1 MRKLSLTALILG
13 TFACGAGE
21 ATTAPSQ
28 PTPPQPPAP
37 SATIATAPAPTAT
50 AAAPAPAPR
59 LSDKEQ
65 ATIQGLFDAMG
76 AHDAQKAASMYTNDA
91 LWRAAG
97 FPENRGHDAIV
108 ASRQAAL
115 DSFPDLKLFARRI
128 FLKGDTAIVEWTD
141 AGTNTGPGITGGKP
155 TGKAIG
161 VNGASVFTFTPD
173 GLAKEEREYADFPT
187 MLAQLGLSKEKGRPI
202 ATPPTGAP
210 EVHIAKGTA
219 EEDENVA
226 TAKTVQGMFES
237 HDVKGF
243 ADATA
248 DSATWEDLTSPGP
261 AFGKEAIV
269 SSFTRMTKAFPDL
282 KAACESWGI
291 EDFLIEE
298 CTMSGTNKGPM
309 VAPGRKLPATN
320 KVGEP
325 PRRGHH
331 ADQGRQSRERQE
343 LRQRD
348 GADGAAQPR
357 QTGEAGKGRRAEGD
371 DEAGQVSAAAGASV
385 GWVRSSLRSPPRV
398 CQIPP
403 MADRYPSFFGP
414 VLPQEPD
421 APEAFSFAE
430 LQQIRGRRIEAD
442 IQRTAPQIWA
452 EGGRRPTLYP
462 LPAAHTPQ
470 PPNGGGTPR
479 LRVVV
484 S

>member
-1 MRKLSLTALILG
+1 
-13 TFACGAGE
+13 
-21 ATTAPSQ
+21 
-28 PTPPQPPAP
+28 
-37 SATIATAPAPTAT
+37 
-50 AAAPAPAPR
+50 
-59 LSDKEQ
+59 
-65 ATIQGLFDAMG
+65 
-76 AHDAQKAASMYTNDA
+76 
-91 LWRAAG
+91 
-97 FPENRGHDAIV
+97 
-108 ASRQAAL
+108 
-115 DSFPDLKLFARRI
+115 
-128 FLKGDTAIVEWTD
+128 
-141 AGTNTGPGITGGKP
+141 
-155 TGKAIG
+155 
-161 VNGASVFTFTPD
+161 
-173 GLAKEEREYADFPT
+173 
-187 MLAQLGLSKEKGRPI
+187 
-202 ATPPTGAP
+202 
-210 EVHIAKGTA
+210 
-219 EEDENVA
+219 
-226 TAKTVQGMFES
+226 
-237 HDVKGF
+237 
-243 ADATA
+243 
-248 DSATWEDLTSPGP
+248 
-261 AFGKEAIV
+261 
-269 SSFTRMTKAFPDL
+269 MTKAFPDL

-320 KVGEP
+320 KSVSLHGVDIMQIKD
-325 PRRGHH
+325 GK
-331 ADQGRQSRERQE
+331 AVNGRSYGNGTE
-343 LRQRD
+343 LM
-348 GADGAAQPR
+348 AQL
-357 QTGEAGKGRRAEGD
+357 GLGKPAKLAKARRAEGD

>member
-348 GADGAAQPR
+348 GADGAARPR

>member
-261 AFGKEAIV
+261 AFGKEA
-269 SSFTRMTKAFPDL
+269 SRAS
-282 KAACESWGI
+282 
-291 EDFLIEE
+291 
-298 CTMSGTNKGPM
+298 
-309 VAPGRKLPATN
+309 
-320 KVGEP
+320 
-325 PRRGHH
+325 RG
-331 ADQGRQSRERQE
+331 
-343 LRQRD
+343 
-348 GADGAAQPR
+348 
-357 QTGEAGKGRRAEGD
+357 
-371 DEAGQVSAAAGASV
+371 
-385 GWVRSSLRSPPRV
+385 
-398 CQIPP
+398 
-403 MADRYPSFFGP
+403 
-414 VLPQEPD
+414 
-421 APEAFSFAE
+421 
-430 LQQIRGRRIEAD
+430 
-442 IQRTAPQIWA
+442 
-452 EGGRRPTLYP
+452 
-462 LPAAHTPQ
+462 
-470 PPNGGGTPR
+470 
-479 LRVVV
+479 
-484 S
+484 